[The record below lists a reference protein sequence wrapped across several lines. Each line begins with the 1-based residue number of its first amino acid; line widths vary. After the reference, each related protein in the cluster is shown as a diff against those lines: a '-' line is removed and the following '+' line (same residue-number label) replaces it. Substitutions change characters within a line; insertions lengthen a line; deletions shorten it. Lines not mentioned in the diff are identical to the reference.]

1 MRSFPKVKRN
11 KTTNAPFHF
20 AKACK
25 AGTPLRR
32 LLKHGVCLFKKNVDY
47 EANQNNK
54 FLHFG
59 SSSQLSRFD
68 FYSRDIRQF
77 VYLQGA
83 SLENWEN
90 SIGMQSGLPSFSP
103 LNCVKIFF

>member
-11 KTTNAPFHF
+11 KTTNAPVHF

-25 AGTPLRR
+25 AGTPLR
-32 LLKHGVCLFKKNVDY
+32 LLKHGVCLFKKKKKVDY
-47 EANQNNK
+47 EADQNNK

-59 SSSQLSRFD
+59 SSSQRSRFD
-68 FYSRDIRQF
+68 FYPWDIHQF
-77 VYLQGA
+77 AYLHGT

-90 SIGMQSGLPSFSP
+90 SIGMHGALPLFSP
-103 LNCVKIFF
+103 LNV